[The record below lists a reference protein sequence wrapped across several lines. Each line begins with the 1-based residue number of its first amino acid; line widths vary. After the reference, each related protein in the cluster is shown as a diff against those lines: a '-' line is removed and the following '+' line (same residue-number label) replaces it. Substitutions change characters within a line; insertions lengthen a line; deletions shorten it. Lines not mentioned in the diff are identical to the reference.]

1 MNATYPVAAVAE
13 LIGEPARAAILVAL
27 VDGLSRSAGELARA
41 AGISAPSASG
51 HLGKLV
57 LGGLLSVESEGRHRW
72 YRLSGP
78 DVGHAI
84 EALGAISTRPPRQDA
99 RRPAKTTP
107 LREIRSCYDHL
118 AGRIAVELARAL
130 ETSRVIRVRGAR
142 DYELGPAGR
151 AFLERLGVDA
161 AAVQRQHRLF
171 ARRCLDWTERRPHV
185 AGALGAA
192 LYSRFR
198 TLGWLA
204 PLPGTRALRLTHR
217 GAREMRDR
225 FGIVRAGDR
234 GTA

>member
-1 MNATYPVAAVAE
+1 MNAMYPVAAVAE
-13 LIGEPARAAILVAL
+13 LIGEPSRAAILVAL
-27 VDGLSRSAGELARA
+27 VDGRTRSAGELAVA

-57 LGGLLSVESEGRHRW
+57 LGGLLSVRSEGRHRW

-84 EALGAISTRPPRQDA
+84 EALGAISTHPPRAGA
-99 RRPAKTTP
+99 RRSAEATP

-118 AGRIAVELARAL
+118 AGRVAVELAAAL
-130 ETSRVIRVRGAR
+130 ETSRVIRARGAR

-151 AFLERLGVDA
+151 AFFGGIGVDA
-161 AAVQRQHRLF
+161 AAVRRQHRLF
-171 ARRCLDWTERRPHV
+171 ARRCVDWTERRPHL

-192 LYSRFR
+192 LHARLLA
-198 TLGWLA
+198 LGWFA
-204 PLPGTRALRLTHR
+204 PLRGTRAVRLTPR

-225 FGIVRAGDR
+225 FGIVAH
-234 GTA
+234 A